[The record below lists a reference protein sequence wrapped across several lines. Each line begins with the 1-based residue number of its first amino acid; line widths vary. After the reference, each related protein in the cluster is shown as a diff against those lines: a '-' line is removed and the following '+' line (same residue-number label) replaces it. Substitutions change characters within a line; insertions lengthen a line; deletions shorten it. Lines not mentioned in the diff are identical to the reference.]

1 MDSVYYLKNKR
12 KPSLTFSDLM
22 QRKQQQKELPPGQ
35 SIMASI
41 LQSIPREAN
50 VTKIDYEGPR
60 IALYTTSPR
69 YLMEHNEIISNLVNV
84 IKKRI
89 VVRTDESIRKLEE
102 DARKILTECIP
113 KEANLQGTF
122 FDTATGEVSV
132 EVKRPW
138 LLQKNAEDFNHAE
151 VTEKTGWKLRVRKAT
166 TNPSSTIQAINYN
179 LKISSADRGKQ
190 LKQVGEKIF
199 RPRLTQKSE
208 VSLLTL
214 GGFGQVGR
222 SCMLLTTPDSKILI
236 DCGINPGAR
245 SPMDSFP
252 RLDWANITL
261 DDLDAVVIG
270 HAHLDH
276 TGFLPVLC
284 KYGYKGPIYCTEPT
298 LPMMNLIQLDAIK
311 VASAQGRTPMYADR
325 DVKQIMKQAI
335 TIPYGTVTD
344 ISPDIKLVLANAGHI
359 LGSALCHFH
368 IGNGDHNFVYSG
380 DIKFAKSILFESASW
395 NFPRVETLLIESTY
409 GAKEDIQASRQ
420 EVESSF
426 LKSVNSVLKDG
437 GKVLIPIPAVGR
449 AQEIMMVI
457 DQYMKS
463 GEMVEAPV
471 FYEGMIAEASAIHE
485 AYPEYLARELKQRI
499 LETDD
504 NPFDSEY
511 FTNVEHPDAREEPLR
526 EGTPCIIIATSGMLE
541 GGPVLEYFKNIA
553 PNKKNKILFVS
564 YQVNGTLG
572 RRVLEGAKQ
581 VSLIGREG
589 KVEVVTIECG
599 IERLDGFSGHSDY
612 NQLISFVHKL
622 RPKLRRVLVNHGERR
637 KSENLSMSIRRMLR
651 IPTHYPQIQEAIK
664 LF

>member
-1 MDSVYYLKNKR
+1 
-12 KPSLTFSDLM
+12 M
-22 QRKQQQKELPPGQ
+22 QRKQQQKELPPSSQ
-35 SIMASI
+35 NIMATI
-41 LQSIPREAN
+41 LQSIPKEAN
-50 VTKIDYEGPR
+50 VTKIEYEGPR
-60 IALYTTSPR
+60 IALYTNTPR
-69 YLMEHNEIISNLVNV
+69 YLMENNEIISNLVNV

-89 VVRTDESIRKLEE
+89 VVRTDESIRKSEE
-102 DARKILTECIP
+102 EARQILTQLIP
-113 KEANLQGTF
+113 KDADLQSTF
-122 FDTATGEVSV
+122 FDTATGEVSL
-132 EVKRPW
+132 EAKRPW
-138 LLQKNAEDFNHAE
+138 LLHRNAQEFNHPE
-151 VTEKTGWKLRVRKAT
+151 VTEKIGWKLRIRKAT
-166 TNPSSTIQAINYN
+166 TNPSSTIQTINYN
-179 LKISSADRGKQ
+179 LKISSADRSKQ
-190 LKQVGEKIF
+190 MRQIGDEIF

-208 VSLLTL
+208 VSLFTL

-222 SCMLLTTPDSKILI
+222 SCMLLTTSESKILI

-245 SPMDSFP
+245 TPSESFP
-252 RLDWANITL
+252 RLDWTNITL

-311 VASAQGRTPMYADR
+311 VASAQGRTPMYSDR
-325 DVKQIMKQAI
+325 DVKQIMRQAI
-335 TIPYGTVTD
+335 TLPYGTVTD

-380 DIKFAKSILFESASW
+380 DIKFAKSILFEAASW

-409 GAKEDIQASRQ
+409 GAKEDIQPSRQ
-420 EVESSF
+420 EVESAF
-426 LKSVNSVLKDG
+426 INAINNTLTDG
-437 GKVLIPIPAVGR
+437 GKILIPIPAVGR

-457 DQYMKS
+457 DHYMKS
-463 GEMVEAPV
+463 GEMVEASV
-471 FYEGMIAEASAIHE
+471 FTEGMISEASSIHE
-485 AYPEYLARELKQRI
+485 AYPEYLARELRQKI

-526 EGTPCIIIATSGMLE
+526 DGSPCIILATSGMLE
-541 GGPVLEYFKNIA
+541 GGPVLEYLKNIA
-553 PNKKNKILFVS
+553 PDKKNKILFVS

-572 RRVLEGAKQ
+572 RRVLDGSKQ
-581 VSLIGREG
+581 VSLMGKEG
-589 KVEVVTIECG
+589 KVQVVNINCG
-599 IERLDGFSGHSDY
+599 IEKLDGFSGHSDY

-637 KSENLSMSIRRMLR
+637 KSENLSMSIRRMFR
-651 IPTHYPQIQEAIK
+651 VSSHYPQIQEAIK

>member
-1 MDSVYYLKNKR
+1 
-12 KPSLTFSDLM
+12 M
-22 QRKQQQKELPPGQ
+22 QRKQQQKELPLGQ
-35 SIMASI
+35 SIMATI
-41 LQSIPREAN
+41 LQSIPKEAN

-89 VVRTDESIRKLEE
+89 VVRTDESIRKVEE
-102 DARKILTECIP
+102 DARKILTQCVP
-113 KEANLQGTF
+113 KEANLQATF
-122 FDTATGEVSV
+122 FDTATGEVSI

-138 LLQKNAEDFNHAE
+138 LLQKNAQDFSHAD
-151 VTEKTGWKLRVRKAT
+151 VTEQTGWKLRVRKAT

-179 LKISSADRGKQ
+179 LKVSSTERGKA

-222 SCMLLTTPDSKILI
+222 SCMLLTTTDSKILI
-236 DCGINPGAR
+236 DCGINPGAKN
-245 SPMDSFP
+245 PMDSFP

-311 VASAQGRTPMYADR
+311 VASAQGRTPMYAER

-409 GAKEDIQASRQ
+409 GAKEDIQASRH
-420 EVESSF
+420 EVETSF
-426 LKSVNSVLKDG
+426 IKSVNSILKDG

-463 GEMVEAPV
+463 GDMVEAPV

-485 AYPEYLARELKQRI
+485 AHPEYLARELKQRI

-526 EGTPCIIIATSGMLE
+526 EGSPAIIIATSGMLE

-553 PNKKNKILFVS
+553 PDKKNKILFVS

-581 VSLIGREG
+581 VSLIGRDG
-589 KVEVVTIECG
+589 KVEVVSIECG

-637 KSENLSMSIRRMLR
+637 KSENLSMSIRRMFR

>member
-1 MDSVYYLKNKR
+1 
-12 KPSLTFSDLM
+12 M
-22 QRKQQQKELPPGQ
+22 QRKQQQKELSQ
-35 SIMASI
+35 CQNIMATI
-41 LQSIPREAN
+41 LQSIPKEAS

-60 IALYTTSPR
+60 IALFTTSPR
-69 YLMEHNEIISNLVNV
+69 YLMEHNEVIANLVNL

-89 VVRTDESIRKLEE
+89 VIRTDESIRKLEE
-102 DARKILTECIP
+102 EARQILAQNIP
-113 KEANLQGTF
+113 KEAELQGTF

-138 LLQKNAEDFNHAE
+138 LLQKDSNLFNHPE
-151 VTEKTGWKLRVRKAT
+151 VTEKTGWKIRIRKAT
-166 TNPSSTIQAINYN
+166 TNPSSTIQTINYN
-179 LKISSADRGKQ
+179 LKISANDRGKQ

-199 RPRLTQKSE
+199 RSRLAQKSE

-236 DCGINPGAR
+236 DCGINPGAK
-245 SPMDSFP
+245 SPLESFP

-261 DDLDAVVIG
+261 DELDAVVIG

-311 VASAQGRTPMYADR
+311 VATAQGRTPIYSER

-380 DIKFAKSILFESASW
+380 DLKFAKSILFESASW

-409 GAKEDIQASRQ
+409 GAKEDIQPSRP
-420 EVESSF
+420 EVESAF
-426 LKSVNSVLKDG
+426 INAINTVLKDG

-463 GEMVEAPV
+463 GEMIESPV
-471 FYEGMIAEASAIHE
+471 FMEGMIAEASAIHE
-485 AYPEYLARELKQRI
+485 AYPEYLARELRQKI

-526 EGTPCIIIATSGMLE
+526 EGSSCIIIATSGMLE

-572 RRVLEGAKQ
+572 RRVLDGVKQ
-581 VSLIGREG
+581 VSLMGKEG
-589 KVEVVTIECG
+589 KVEVVNINCG

-637 KSENLSMSIRRMLR
+637 KSENLSMSIRRMFR
-651 IPTHYPQIQEAIK
+651 IPTHYPQIQEAVR

>member
-1 MDSVYYLKNKR
+1 
-12 KPSLTFSDLM
+12 M

-102 DARKILTECIP
+102 DARKILSECIP

-122 FDTATGEVSV
+122 FDTATGEVSI

-138 LLQKNAEDFNHAE
+138 LLQKNSQDFSHSE
-151 VTEKTGWKLRVRKAT
+151 VTEKIGWKLRVRKAT

-179 LKISSADRGKQ
+179 LKISSAERGKQ

-208 VSLLTL
+208 VSLMTL

-236 DCGINPGAR
+236 DCGINPGAK

-252 RLDWANITL
+252 RLDWLNITL

-311 VASAQGRTPMYADR
+311 VAAAQGRTPMYADR

-426 LKSVNSVLKDG
+426 LKSVNEVLKDG

-553 PNKKNKILFVS
+553 PSKKNKILFVS

>member
-1 MDSVYYLKNKR
+1 
-12 KPSLTFSDLM
+12 M

-35 SIMASI
+35 SIMATI
-41 LQSIPREAN
+41 LQSIPKEAN

-102 DARKILTECIP
+102 DARKILTQCVP

-122 FDTATGEVSV
+122 FDTATGEISI

-138 LLQKNAEDFNHAE
+138 LLQKNAEDFSHAD
-151 VTEKTGWKLRVRKAT
+151 VTEQTGWKIRVRKAT

-179 LKISSADRGKQ
+179 LKVSSSDRGKQ

-222 SCMLLTTPDSKILI
+222 SCMLLTTSDSKILI
-236 DCGINPGAR
+236 DCGVNPGAK
-245 SPMDSFP
+245 SPMDCYP

-261 DDLDAVVIG
+261 DELDAIVIG

-284 KYGYKGPIYCTEPT
+284 KYGYKGPIYCTEPP

-311 VASAQGRTPMYADR
+311 VASAQGRTPMYAER

-395 NFPRVETLLIESTY
+395 NFPRVETLLVESTY

-420 EVESSF
+420 EVEASF
-426 LKSVNSVLKDG
+426 IKSVNEVLKAG

-449 AQEIMMVI
+449 AQEILMVI

-485 AYPEYLARELKQRI
+485 AYPEYLARELRQRI

-526 EGTPCIIIATSGMLE
+526 DGSPAIIIATSGMLE

-553 PNKKNKILFVS
+553 PDKKNKILFVS

-581 VSLIGREG
+581 VSLIGKEG

-637 KSENLSMSIRRMLR
+637 KSENLSMSIRRMFR

>member
-1 MDSVYYLKNKR
+1 
-12 KPSLTFSDLM
+12 M
-22 QRKQQQKELPPGQ
+22 QRKQQQKELPPSQ
-35 SIMASI
+35 NIMATI
-41 LQSIPREAN
+41 LQSIPKEAN
-50 VTKIDYEGPR
+50 VTKIEYEGPR
-60 IALYTTSPR
+60 IALYTNTPR
-69 YLMEHNEIISNLVNV
+69 YLMENNEIISNLVNV

-89 VVRTDESIRKLEE
+89 VVRTDESIRKSEE
-102 DARKILTECIP
+102 EARQLLTTLIP
-113 KEANLQGTF
+113 KDADLQSTF
-122 FDTATGEVSV
+122 FDTATGEVSL
-132 EVKRPW
+132 EAKRPW
-138 LLQKNAEDFNHAE
+138 LLHRNAQEFNHPE
-151 VTEKTGWKLRVRKAT
+151 VTEKIGWKLRIRKAT
-166 TNPSSTIQAINYN
+166 TNPSNIIQTINYN
-179 LKISSADRGKQ
+179 LKISSAERSKQ
-190 LKQVGEKIF
+190 LRQIGDEIF

-208 VSLLTL
+208 VSLFTL

-222 SCMLLTTPDSKILI
+222 SCMLLATGESKILI

-245 SPMDSFP
+245 TPSESFP
-252 RLDWANITL
+252 RLDWTNITL

-311 VASAQGRTPMYADR
+311 VASAQGRTPMYSDR
-325 DVKQIMKQAI
+325 DVKQIMRQAI
-335 TIPYGTVTD
+335 TLPYGTVTD

-380 DIKFAKSILFESASW
+380 DIKFAKSILFEAASW

-409 GAKEDIQASRQ
+409 GAKEDIQPSRQ
-420 EVESSF
+420 EVESAF
-426 LKSVNSVLKDG
+426 INAINNTLTDG
-437 GKVLIPIPAVGR
+437 GKILIPIPAVGR

-457 DQYMKS
+457 DHYMKS
-463 GEMVEAPV
+463 GEMVEAPI
-471 FYEGMIAEASAIHE
+471 FTEGMISEASSIHE
-485 AYPEYLARELKQRI
+485 AHPEYLARELRQKI

-526 EGTPCIIIATSGMLE
+526 DGSPCIILATSGMLE
-541 GGPVLEYFKNIA
+541 GGPVLEYFRNIA
-553 PNKKNKILFVS
+553 PDKKNKILFVS

-572 RRVLEGAKQ
+572 RRVLDGSRQ
-581 VSLIGREG
+581 VSLMGREG
-589 KVEVVTIECG
+589 KVEAVNINCG
-599 IERLDGFSGHSDY
+599 IEKLDGFSGHSDY

-637 KSENLSMSIRRMLR
+637 KSENLSMSIRRMFR
-651 IPTHYPQIQEAIK
+651 VASHYPQIQEAIK

>member
-1 MDSVYYLKNKR
+1 
-12 KPSLTFSDLM
+12 M
-22 QRKQQQKELPPGQ
+22 QRKQQQKELPQSQ
-35 SIMASI
+35 SIMATI
-41 LQSIPREAN
+41 LQSIPKDAN

-60 IALYTTSPR
+60 IALYTTSPK

-102 DARKILTECIP
+102 DARQILNQCIP
-113 KEANLQGTF
+113 QEANLQGTF

-138 LLQKNAEDFNHAE
+138 LLQKDAADFSQAD

-179 LKISSADRGKQ
+179 LKVSSADRGRQ

-199 RPRLTQKSE
+199 RPRLAQKSE
-208 VSLLTL
+208 VSLMTL

-222 SCMLLTTPDSKILI
+222 SCMLLSTSDSKILI

-245 SPMDSFP
+245 NPMDSFP

-298 LPMMNLIQLDAIK
+298 LPMMNLIQLDAVK
-311 VASAQGRTPMYADR
+311 VAVAQGRTPMYSDR
-325 DVKQIMKQAI
+325 DVKQIMRQAI

-380 DIKFAKSILFESASW
+380 DLKFAKSILFESASW

-409 GAKEDIQASRQ
+409 GAKEDIQPSRP
-420 EVESSF
+420 EVESAF
-426 LKSVNSVLKDG
+426 LNAINTVLKDG

-485 AYPEYLARELKQRI
+485 AYPEYLARELRQRI

-526 EGTPCIIIATSGMLE
+526 EGSPAIIIATSGMLE

-553 PNKKNKILFVS
+553 PDKKNKILFVS

-572 RRVLEGAKQ
+572 RRVLDGSRQ

-589 KVEVVTIECG
+589 KVEVVNINCG

-637 KSENLSMSIRRMLR
+637 KSENLSMSIRRMFR
-651 IPTHYPQIQEAIK
+651 IPAHYPQIQEAIK